1 MKHVITIILFTIF
14 FGCQKSE
21 KPDYA
26 VKSQAPDVVQE
37 KHPGKKLMEMQCY
50 ICHNPKTAE
59 QNRIAPPMIA
69 IKNHYLTKGISK
81 EDFIKDIQNFVKN
94 PTAENSKMPGAV
106 KKFGLMPKQYYSDKT
121 IREIAD
127 YLYDNDVEKPKDY
140 DENHGKKGQGK
151 GMMKQQKNEANFNK
165 VQPLFDKKGFKIAFQ
180 TETVLGENFIGKY
193 QNKSF

>member
-1 MKHVITIILFTIF
+1 MKQFITIILIASF

-21 KPDYA
+21 KTSY
-26 VKSQAPDVVQE
+26 VEKSDVLNVVQE

-69 IKNHYLTKGISK
+69 IKNHYLKKGISK
-81 EDFIKDIQNFVKN
+81 EDFIKDIQKFVKN
-94 PTAENSKMPGAV
+94 PTVENSKMSNAV

-127 YLYDNDVEKPKDY
+127 YLFDNDVEKPQGY
-140 DENHGKKGQGK
+140 DENHGKKGQVK
-151 GMMKQQKNEANFNK
+151 GMMKEKKNEANLNINK
-165 VQPLFDKKGFKIAFQ
+165 SSFESNGVKIAFQ
-180 TETVLGENFIGKY
+180 ETTVLNENFTGK
-193 QNKSF
+193 N